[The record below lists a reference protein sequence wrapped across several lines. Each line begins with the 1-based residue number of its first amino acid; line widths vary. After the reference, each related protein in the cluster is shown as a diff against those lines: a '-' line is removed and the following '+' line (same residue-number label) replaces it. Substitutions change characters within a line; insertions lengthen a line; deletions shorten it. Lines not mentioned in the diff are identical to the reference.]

1 MDRPDIP
8 LNALRTFETAARQGS
23 FTSAAIELRVTQ
35 AAVSHQILRL
45 EELLGVRLFHRSRTG
60 LSLTSEAEALLPDL
74 TASFDRIG
82 GLLDRLQDGRYV
94 EVLNIGVVTTFAVGW
109 LLPLLADFE
118 EKHPSIKLKIFTN
131 NNRVDIGRE
140 GLDAAIKFGSGHW
153 PGLETTQLMTT
164 FFSPLCAPNLAADLK
179 RPADLMGQVL
189 FRSYMADEWSRWF
202 KLSGLSA
209 PENDGPVLD
218 SSIAMGNL
226 AASGQGVALLPVRM
240 FESQLAAG
248 LLTRPFDQEV
258 VLGGYWYACLNSKE
272 ETTASRL
279 FRNWLLDN
287 ISDQD
292 RI

>member
-74 TASFDRIG
+74 TASLDRIG

-94 EVLNIGVVTTFAVGW
+94 EVLNIGVVTTFAAGW
-109 LLPLLADFE
+109 LLPLLSDFE
-118 EKHPSIKLKIFTN
+118 EKHPSIKVKIFTN
-131 NNRVDIGRE
+131 NNRVDIARE

-153 PGLETTQLMTT
+153 PGLEATQLMTT
-164 FFSPLCAPNLAADLK
+164 PFAPLCAPDLALGLE
-179 RPADLMGQVL
+179 RPVDLMGQVL
-189 FRSYMADEWSRWF
+189 FRSYMAEEWSRWF
-202 KLSGLSA
+202 KSCGLTA

-218 SSIAMGNL
+218 SSIAMANL
-226 AASGQGVALLPVRM
+226 AASGLGVALLPVRM
-240 FESQLAAG
+240 FAAQVAAD
-248 LLTRPFDQEV
+248 LLRRPFDQEV
-258 VLGGYWYACLNSKE
+258 VLGSYWYTCLNSKE

-279 FRNWLLDN
+279 FRTWMQDS

-292 RI
+292 RG